1 MNLIVWL
8 TDVYLLLGTE
18 ISSSVQGDPVEA
30 PNTSFFPSHREAVV
44 TWGAAA

>member
-1 MNLIVWL
+1 MCLSSP
-8 TDVYLLLGTE
+8 LLLGTE
-18 ISSSVQGDPVEA
+18 ISSSVQGEPVEP